1 MKIYEQAKDLHVRK
15 TVVYGNTT
23 NNKVY
28 VDAEKTTEALKAD
41 LVELF
46 EKGMLLV
53 SAGTDKLAPVAIT
66 GNSLVCVNYATN
78 ALAAVVFTMKA
89 S

>member
-15 TVVYGNTT
+15 VVVYGNTT

-28 VDAEKTTEALKAD
+28 VDEEKKTEAAKVD

-53 SAGTDKLAPVAIT
+53 SAGDDTMAPVAVS
-66 GNSLVCVNYATN
+66 GNTLVCVKYATN
-78 ALAAVVFTMKA
+78 ALTAVAFTMKA
-89 S
+89 